1 MLKISPT
8 ILIITFIS
16 PIRDKHCKVILCGSL
31 TKSSLLKKEIIESLK
46 EKLNIEILEL
56 IAASLAN
63 EISIENKKKLDLWIS
78 ESPLN
83 NNVYN
88 DYVNT
93 WELFNKTEITS
104 EINIDDEWEIFKKSA
119 KINEG
124 KIVKFKFASLLKYA
138 ASIIIIATISIT
150 VYFILNNNKYI

>member
-1 MLKISPT
+1 M
-8 ILIITFIS
+8 
-16 PIRDKHCKVILCGSL
+16 D
-31 TKSSLLKKEIIESLK
+31 E

-63 EISIENKKKLDLWIS
+63 EISVENKKKLDLWIS

-93 WELFNKTEITS
+93 WELFNKTEITT
-104 EINIDDEWEIFKKSA
+104 EINIDDEWEI
-119 KINEG
+119 
-124 KIVKFKFASLLKYA
+124 
-138 ASIIIIATISIT
+138 
-150 VYFILNNNKYI
+150 